1 MKDIKRRSRGTLRL
15 QIARGTE
22 EEVWAAFEELMRR
35 NMEGQG
41 EPRIRWRKSK

>member
-1 MKDIKRRSRGTLRL
+1 MGGFVMDENIKQRSRGALRL

-35 NMEGQG
+35 NME
-41 EPRIRWRKSK
+41 EV

>member
-1 MKDIKRRSRGTLRL
+1 MKDIKQRSRGTLRL

-35 NMEGQG
+35 KIFCAARE
-41 EPRIRWRKSK
+41 RKLK